1 MEPRANWQPRR
12 DPARLPQVR
21 PGRAVDRL
29 AGFRCEQQ
37 PRRPLPW
44 SARISAILDLH
55 RERRLQLQVPG
66 EPVRGHLRQ
75 LDRSVAGV
83 RLDLAQV
90 WDTAGLHNELLLDAY
105 FT

>member
-37 PRRPLPW
+37 TRRPLPW

-66 EPVRGHLRQ
+66 ER
-75 LDRSVAGV
+75 VAVTCGSSTV
-83 RLDLAQV
+83 
-90 WDTAGLHNELLLDAY
+90 LLLESVLTWPRYGTPPDC
-105 FT
+105 TTSCC